1 MSLIPIFFLKAGLK
15 KKEIN
20 FNEFFIENG
29 AGLSRSSYA
38 NTLLFQEVLTFIV
51 ESNWKSEIISSLP
64 IAGIDGTLK
73 SMFKE
78 KSFSNATHLK
88 TGRLK
93 NVFALSGFMKSSK
106 GEEYIVTFV
115 LNGPQYQSFLK
126 FIEQSLDYLYQ
137 H

>member
-1 MSLIPIFFLKAGLK
+1 LA
-15 KKEIN
+15 
-20 FNEFFIENG
+20 FIE
-29 AGLSRSSYA
+29 
-38 NTLLFQEVLTFIV
+38 
-51 ESNWKSEIISSLP
+51 ESDWKSEIISSLP

>member
-1 MSLIPIFFLKAGLK
+1 MKSKA
-15 KKEIN
+15 I
-20 FNEFFIENG
+20 
-29 AGLSRSSYA
+29 Y
-38 NTLLFQEVLTFIV
+38 LTFLIFL
-51 ESNWKSEIISSLP
+51 SSSIINANEKLNTDLNDQNS
-64 IAGIDGTLK
+64 DCKNVTRDTVQ
-73 SMFKE
+73 E

-106 GEEYIVTFV
+106 GEDYIVTFV

>member
-1 MSLIPIFFLKAGLK
+1 MQLI
-15 KKEIN
+15 
-20 FNEFFIENG
+20 
-29 AGLSRSSYA
+29 
-38 NTLLFQEVLTFIV
+38 
-51 ESNWKSEIISSLP
+51 
-64 IAGIDGTLK
+64 
-73 SMFKE
+73 
-78 KSFSNATHLK
+78 LK